1 MRLHNLFQ
9 PVSYCFIFLFFGISG
24 NALRAQNYQYPVLK
38 KNGANAE
45 AFLPKG
51 WHVMTKTT
59 GDLNKDGVADL
70 AVLIEADS
78 LVKSLKEWEN
88 DQRPRILFAAF
99 RQPDGQYSL
108 SVQSNESILLSNDGG
123 VFGDPFEALEINRGS
138 IVVRFYG
145 GSSDRWSY
153 VYRWRYQNKDWFLIG
168 ATYTASST
176 HNGNFKVH
184 DFNLL
189 TGAAERTIGNA
200 FEDDKGSSE
209 QLTKTP
215 FKFKKI
221 PLPKLKTFKPMQLK
235 IHQDIY
241 I

>member
-1 MRLHNLFQ
+1 MRFSDSFPLRC
-9 PVSYCFIFLFFGISG
+9 YGFILLFFAIPGH
-24 NALRAQNYQYPVLK
+24 ALQAQNYQYPVLK
-38 KNGANAE
+38 KNGASAE

-51 WHVMTKTT
+51 WHILTQTS
-59 GDLNKDGVADL
+59 GDLNKDGLADL
-70 AVLIEADS
+70 AAVIEADS

-88 DQRPRILFAAF
+88 DQQPRILFAAF
-99 RQPDGQYSL
+99 RQPNGQYAL
-108 SVQSNESILLSNDGG
+108 SVQSNESIMLANEGG
-123 VFGDPFEALEINRGS
+123 VFGDPFDALEINRGS

-153 VYRWRYQNKDWFLIG
+153 VYRWRFQNKDWFLIG
-168 ATYTASST
+168 ATYTESST
-176 HNGNFKVH
+176 HHEGYKVH

-189 TGAAERTIGNA
+189 TGAAERTISKRA
-200 FEDDKGSSE
+200 EDGKESSGL
-209 QLTKTP
+209 LTKTP

-221 PLPKLKTFKPMQLK
+221 PLPGLKNFKPVQLK

>member
-1 MRLHNLFQ
+1 MRFNNLLQ
-9 PVSYCFIFLFFGISG
+9 AVAYCIILLFFSLPG
-24 NALRAQNYQYPVLK
+24 NVLRAQNYQYPVLK

-51 WHVMTKTT
+51 WHVMTQTT
-59 GDLNKDGVADL
+59 GDLNKDGLADL

-78 LVKSLKEWEN
+78 VVKSLKEWEN
-88 DQRPRILFAAF
+88 DQQPRILFAAF
-99 RQPDGQYSL
+99 RQPDGQYNL
-108 SVQSNESILLSNDGG
+108 AVQSNESIMLANEGG
-123 VFGDPFEALEINRGS
+123 VFGDPFDALEINRGS

-168 ATYTASST
+168 ATYTESST
-176 HNGNFKVH
+176 HHNGYKVH

-189 TGAAERTIGNA
+189 TGAAERTISKRS
-200 FEDDKGSSE
+200 EDGKESSD

-221 PLPKLKTFKPMQLK
+221 PLPKLKNFKPVQLK
-235 IHQDIY
+235 IYQDIY

>member
-1 MRLHNLFQ
+1 MRFSDFFRF
-9 PVSYCFIFLFFGISG
+9 VSNCFIFLFFATSG
-24 NALRAQNYQYPVLK
+24 NAIQAQNYQYPVLK
-38 KNGANAE
+38 KTGANAE
-45 AFLPKG
+45 AFLPQG
-51 WHVMTKTT
+51 WHVRTKTT
-59 GDLNKDGVADL
+59 GDLNKDGLADL

-88 DQRPRILFAAF
+88 DQQPRILFAAF

-108 SVQSNESILLSNDGG
+108 AVQSNESILLANEGG
-123 VFGDPFEALEINRGS
+123 VFGDPFDALEINRGS

-168 ATYTASST
+168 ATYTESST
-176 HNGNFKVH
+176 HHGNFKVH

-189 TGAAERTIGNA
+189 TGGAERTVGKVYENEKGN
-200 FEDDKGSSE
+200 SE
-209 QLTKTP
+209 ELTKTP